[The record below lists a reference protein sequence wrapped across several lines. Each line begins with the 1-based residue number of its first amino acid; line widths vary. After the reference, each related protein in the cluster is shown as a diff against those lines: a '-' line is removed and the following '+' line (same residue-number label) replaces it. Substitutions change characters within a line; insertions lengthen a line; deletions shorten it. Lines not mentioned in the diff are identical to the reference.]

1 MTRGVRTP
9 SRFLATRYAHQVRR
23 HALVLVVALT
33 CVVFSPTP
41 AARAAEAVT
50 ITVDA
55 GAELGP
61 TNPKLLGVGWNS
73 GSLDGVAPL
82 APPMVRIDGSL
93 HEASNGPGAL
103 DLGPLK
109 ARVAAV
115 RAIGAEPQV
124 ILSYMPPWLARTGPG
139 DPRDLT
145 KVAPKDFDV
154 WQALIEDVVTQLA
167 TAPQPARRFEV
178 WNEPDLP
185 VFWQDMPSD
194 FLELAKRTTAA
205 VRAVAASHPELDLE
219 IGGPATAFPDPIFI
233 IPFARDT
240 NPDFVSWHFY
250 GNHPFFGPD
259 GNEGFVPD
267 AVYEANARR
276 NPFMTPQEF
285 GVQVDLVRSWVGD
298 DVELAIDEWNVAA
311 GGFDTRHDTHE
322 GAAFDAA
329 VLTEME
335 RAGLDAADFYR
346 SGDTPGKP
354 RVGEWGLVDGSGF
367 RKPAWWVFDAW
378 RATAGTRVGVAGD
391 DPPAGLWARAT
402 KGSGPDDSRVDVIVS
417 AFGVATSPSSGGGGE
432 PPDRDVTISLAGTAA
447 TCADVRTLATPD
459 SSFAA
464 AERRP
469 VLNNAVTVAVPGPS
483 VVWIRFPASCD
494 GPPSGP
500 SPGLSRGAA
509 SVLGA
514 TAQSETPRGVLPATG
529 LAMSM
534 TPGAAALLVGVLI
547 GGMTRR
553 TRVRAR

>member
-1 MTRGVRTP
+1 MIPRVRMT
-9 SRFLATRYAHQVRR
+9 SRVLATRYAHQAWR
-23 HALVLVVALT
+23 HALALVIAVT
-33 CVVFSPTP
+33 FVVFAP
-41 AARAAEAVT
+41 APQASAAQTVT

-61 TNPKLLGVGWNS
+61 TNPRLLGIGWNT

-82 APPMVRIDGSL
+82 APPMVRIDASL
-93 HEASNGPGAL
+93 HEASIGPNEL
-103 DLGPLK
+103 NLKPLK
-109 ARVAAV
+109 ERVAAV
-115 RAIGAEPQV
+115 RAIGAEPHV

-145 KVAPKDFDV
+145 KVAPEDFDV

-167 TAPQPARRFEV
+167 TAAQPARRFEV
-178 WNEPDLP
+178 LNEPDLP

-205 VRAVAASHPELDLE
+205 VRAVEASHPGLDLE

-233 IPFARDT
+233 IPYWLDT

-267 AVYEANARR
+267 SVYQANARR
-276 NPFMTPQEF
+276 NAFMTPREF
-285 GVQVDLVRSWVGD
+285 GAQVDMVRSWVGD

-335 RAGLDAADFYR
+335 NADLDAADFYR
-346 SGDTPGKP
+346 SGDTPGEP
-354 RVGEWGLVDGSGF
+354 RGGEWGLVDGSGS

-378 RATAGTRVGVAGD
+378 RVTAGTRVGVAGD
-391 DPPAGLWARAT
+391 DPAGGLWARAT
-402 KGSGPDDSRVDVIVS
+402 KGTGSEGSRVDVIVS

-432 PPDRDVTISLAGTAA
+432 PPDRDVTISLAGATAS
-447 TCADVRTLATPD
+447 CADVRTLAPPD

-464 AERRP
+464 VQRHA
-469 VLNNAVTVAVPGPS
+469 VVNNSVTVAVPGPS
-483 VVWIRFPASCD
+483 VVWVRFPASC
-494 GPPSGP
+494 SG
-500 SPGLSRGAA
+500 GAAASAGGA

-514 TAQSETPRGVLPATG
+514 TAHSETPRGVLPATG
-529 LAMSM
+529 LSMSM
-534 TPGAAALLVGVLI
+534 APGAATLLVGVL
-547 GGMTRR
+547 TRR